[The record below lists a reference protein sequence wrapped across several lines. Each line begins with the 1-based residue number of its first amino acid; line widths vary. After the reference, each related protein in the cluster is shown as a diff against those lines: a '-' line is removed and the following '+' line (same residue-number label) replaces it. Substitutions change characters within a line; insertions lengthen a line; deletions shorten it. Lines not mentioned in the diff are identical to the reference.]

1 MTRQELIIL
10 QGSKCPKKEASV
22 EKNSVS
28 QKSTS
33 LMVWMETWTILESLR
48 LRLCNSNHTSILQ
61 YEHAT
66 HFFTDIPFGVPF
78 FRCGSLNFQR
88 GFVGPRCFT
97 IAAVESDKFDMFPRS
112 IELLIA
118 VWFFFLSLPKEE
130 SLTPLPLPDIKFP
143 LKLLCR
149 L

>member
-10 QGSKCPKKEASV
+10 QGSKCPKKGASV

-48 LRLCNSNHTSILQ
+48 LRLCNSNHTSILLLF
-61 YEHAT
+61 EHAT
-66 HFFTDIPFGVPF
+66 YFFIDIPFGVPF

-97 IAAVESDKFDMFPRS
+97 IAVESYKFDMFPRS

-118 VWFFFLSLPKEE
+118 AWFLPKEE
-130 SLTPLPLPDIKFP
+130 SFTPLPLPDIKFP